1 MAVSLDVNKADLEAA
16 PFLEA
21 LGGDRK
27 HKICWLWSCD
37 AKDLGVTLHSFKME
51 EVKEEIKFEI

>member
-27 HKICWLWSCD
+27 HKICWL
-37 AKDLGVTLHSFKME
+37 
-51 EVKEEIKFEI
+51 